1 MEKIIESWE
10 DLRRTLLE
18 DNNNDLE
25 IEFDE
30 DDCRATVCFPK
41 SENHQKI
48 SVSPSGLADE
58 WICLSSCI
66 GYISN
71 EKLKEAMQ
79 SFENEMMN
87 VRFNPH
93 IKFEYIFLKDEK
105 NRIDIDNA
113 QISLIEKVGTFSLS
127 EFYEF
132 IESIVGIVSII
143 KNKFAENE

>member
-18 DNNNDLE
+18 GNNNDLE
-25 IEFDE
+25 IDFAE
-30 DDCRATVCFPK
+30 DNDVMTVCFPK

-48 SVSPSGLADE
+48 SVFPSGLVDE

-79 SFENEMMN
+79 SFKNEMMS
-87 VRFNPH
+87 VRLNPH

-105 NRIDIDNA
+105 FPSDNA
-113 QISLIEKVGTFSLS
+113 QISLSEKVGTFSLS

-143 KNKFAENE
+143 KNKFVENE